1 MSKKRQG
8 AVLLVAAILV
18 IAGCSM
24 VPKSG
29 TTEFD
34 GVLYTPT
41 VEQNQPLVIYY
52 HGYGESEHV
61 EDTKVVATL
70 TGHDSQQKYPC
81 YVLAPAISDKTY
93 MAQRKREDTYEAVK
107 EVADQLVKLGKV
119 DPDRIYVMG
128 NSFGGLATVEYLE
141 DYPEEVAGAIAI
153 CPALSYGDAAVD
165 NLAAMKDVP
174 IWFAHATG
182 DTVVPA
188 EVSREAVAS
197 LVQMGARETH
207 LTEFTDEDMR
217 YAGALPGY
225 HQADYA
231 VMENEEYLD
240 WLFNESKEKDRT

>member
-1 MSKKRQG
+1 MSKKMRG
-8 AVLLVAAILV
+8 PVLLVAAILV

-34 GVLYTPT
+34 GVLYTPK

-70 TGHDSQQKYPC
+70 TGHDSQQKHSC

-93 MAQRKREDTYEAVK
+93 MAQRKRENTYEAVK

-119 DPDRIYVMG
+119 DPNRIYVMG

-141 DYPEEVAGAIAI
+141 YYPEEVAGAIAI
-153 CPALSYGDAAVD
+153 CPALSYNENAIA
-165 NLAAMKDVP
+165 NLAVMKDVP
-174 IWFAHATG
+174 IWFAHAKG

-188 EVSREAVAS
+188 EVSREAVS
-197 LVQMGARETH
+197 TLVQLGARETH

-225 HQADYA
+225 HQADFA
-231 VMENEEYLD
+231 VMENDEYLD
-240 WLFNESKEKDRT
+240 WLFNESLE